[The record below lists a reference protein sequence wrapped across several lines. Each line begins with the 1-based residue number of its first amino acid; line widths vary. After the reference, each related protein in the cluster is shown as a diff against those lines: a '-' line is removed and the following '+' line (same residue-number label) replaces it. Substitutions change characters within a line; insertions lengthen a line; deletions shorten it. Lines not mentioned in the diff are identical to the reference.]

1 MLDINLPSIEH
12 IKVLPCW
19 LHIFFDVVIKLV
31 SGESKVGSDGF
42 CRGLLG
48 IDFVQPDLAAGDWLA
63 TVGEFTL
70 EVYWFVPLNSRLTL
84 FWFAVVAFSKL
95 LDTVISDQVVHCP
108 IISSA
113 SVSIWEHV
121 LIVAAV
127 TRGLFIEVGDRFR
140 NLLPFDQSGDG

>member
-1 MLDINLPSIEH
+1 MLDIDLPCIKH

-70 EVYWFVPLNSRLTL
+70 EVDWFVPLNGRFTL
-84 FWFAVVAFSKL
+84 FWLAVVAFTKL
-95 LDTVISDQVVHCP
+95 LDTVVPDQVVHRP

-113 SVSIWEHV
+113 SVSIWEHI
-121 LIVAAV
+121 LIVATV
-127 TRGLFIEVGDRFR
+127 TRGLLVEIGD
-140 NLLPFDQSGDG
+140 

>member
-1 MLDINLPSIEH
+1 MLDIDLPCIEH

-63 TVGEFTL
+63 TVGEFSL
-70 EVYWFVPLNSRLTL
+70 EVDWFVPLNGRFTL
-84 FWFAVVAFSKL
+84 FWLAVVAFTKL
-95 LDTVISDQVVHCP
+95 LDTVVPDQVVHRP

-113 SVSIWEHV
+113 SVSIWEHI
-121 LIVAAV
+121 LIVATV
-127 TRGLFIEVGDRFR
+127 TRGLLVEIGD
-140 NLLPFDQSGDG
+140 